1 MPTDGPSEERED
13 HEYYNEIPGKQPPA
27 GGVSDVRLK
36 VQATEHMAYCPIRC
50 EKLCYLV
57 SDVLLL
63 PELSDVILHL
73 PLENLI

>member
-1 MPTDGPSEERED
+1 MPSDGPSEERED
-13 HEYYNEIPGKQPPA
+13 REYYNEIPGKQPPA

-57 SDVLLL
+57 RDVLLL
-63 PELSDVILHL
+63 LKLSNVILSL
-73 PLENLI
+73 RLESLI